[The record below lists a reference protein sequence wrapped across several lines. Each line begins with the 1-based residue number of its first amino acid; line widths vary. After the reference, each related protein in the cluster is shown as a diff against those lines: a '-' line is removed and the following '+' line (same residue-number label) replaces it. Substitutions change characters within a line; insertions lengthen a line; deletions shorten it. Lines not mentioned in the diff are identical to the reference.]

1 MVAKD
6 CFQMPSGWWVR
17 LRTPWLK
24 RASLRIIHSVQH
36 MYTTVPIIAAYYLL
50 SRPNWICT
58 DHNNKNYLLSNN
70 FACFQKSHEFQK
82 DYLRC
87 MFCYFSITEK
97 NPPTLHKQA
106 FPQAPKVIRICN
118 CQGHKYRPGKAK
130 SMNSVHFNFFFAIFR
145 QICYYFCQIWILE
158 HTNKK

>member
-1 MVAKD
+1 
-6 CFQMPSGWWVR
+6 
-17 LRTPWLK
+17 
-24 RASLRIIHSVQH
+24 

-58 DHNNKNYLLSNN
+58 DNNNKNYLLSNN

-118 CQGHKYRPGKAK
+118 CQGHKYSPGKAK
-130 SMNSVHFNFFFAIFR
+130 SMNSVHFNFFLRFFAKFVIISAKFGSLNI
-145 QICYYFCQIWILE
+145 QIRNNLKNVIIVYLNDAKYVN
-158 HTNKK
+158 TK